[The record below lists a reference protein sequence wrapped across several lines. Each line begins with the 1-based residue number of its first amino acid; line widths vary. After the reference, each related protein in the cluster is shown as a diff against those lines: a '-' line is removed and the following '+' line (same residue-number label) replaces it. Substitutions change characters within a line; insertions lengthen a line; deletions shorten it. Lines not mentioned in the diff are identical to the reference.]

1 MTISKRTGKILTLIL
16 AFIMSVALV
25 VALKTYLTDSQ
36 IQISFNVS
44 PSVTGK
50 YRATFYFTD
59 EKGKNIDQNNTNNIV
74 SQDKKFTSGEYTQIE
89 FKTLIKPHKK
99 LQKFQLTLNYL
110 GDPNKVEGSSADI
123 KEIQLNREPIDLLKD
138 HLNKITFKDNNAIYI
153 QPNDLNLRPRYT
165 HLALYGVLIII
176 FIGTGVFYNLLRFVL
191 NQRARQHTRSADLAF
206 IIVITVTIMIPAM
219 GINTTPN
226 ISSPDENRM
235 LSEYKPFFTDDWQH
249 PINLNYM
256 KDFENWFNDRFGIRK
271 KLVTT
276 QKRIQLAINKVVYVP
291 HAGACQK
298 SNNWCFNLMDGGTEI
313 DDFFGRLSFRE
324 RDIEY
329 IYKIAFNTKKQIYVL
344 IYPIK
349 TEIYPEKVEFL
360 KQNKKSELHFSDRA
374 YTELKKIN
382 LPNLHI
388 INVASIFK
396 EEKKRSPDKLLYF
409 IDEHHVTEYGNKV
422 VVEYLNKLLKTNY
435 ATVNLDNL
443 YHPENLNIASGEF
456 LTKNNTWSDYWNTM
470 IYGQTWG
477 NVFGHSNRKKL
488 NNYFKPHKYQV
499 YSLSEKYRKDITF
512 TFDAQCDA
520 NIHLH
525 NSTVKKSSGY
535 VLGKSFVETLSKML
549 ATSFS
554 DIYRRRI
561 NTSCGYRVLSSKEA
575 ILQIKKLD
583 PDFVFIA
590 YWVNGFFGFD

>member
-1 MTISKRTGKILTLIL
+1 M
-16 AFIMSVALV
+16 
-25 VALKTYLTDSQ
+25 
-36 IQISFNVS
+36 
-44 PSVTGK
+44 
-50 YRATFYFTD
+50 
-59 EKGKNIDQNNTNNIV
+59 
-74 SQDKKFTSGEYTQIE
+74 
-89 FKTLIKPHKK
+89 
-99 LQKFQLTLNYL
+99 
-110 GDPNKVEGSSADI
+110 
-123 KEIQLNREPIDLLKD
+123 
-138 HLNKITFKDNNAIYI
+138 
-153 QPNDLNLRPRYT
+153 
-165 HLALYGVLIII
+165 
-176 FIGTGVFYNLLRFVL
+176 
-191 NQRARQHTRSADLAF
+191 
-206 IIVITVTIMIPAM
+206 
-219 GINTTPN
+219 
-226 ISSPDENRM
+226 
-235 LSEYKPFFTDDWQH
+235 
-249 PINLNYM
+249 
-256 KDFENWFNDRFGIRK
+256 
-271 KLVTT
+271 
-276 QKRIQLAINKVVYVP
+276 
-291 HAGACQK
+291 
-298 SNNWCFNLMDGGTEI
+298 
-313 DDFFGRLSFRE
+313 
-324 RDIEY
+324 
-329 IYKIAFNTKKQIYVL
+329 